1 MRTLR
6 SCIRQAF
13 RLKQFPGN
21 PGFRRF
27 LRILTGSHLTFFMV
41 SRAATTLEIPSLDDY
56 STSQLLQNSS
66 IASAEAASTLLTY
79 VTVAL
84 FNAEKEYTKGIYIL
98 IKLMEVRLENPGH
111 PDQDKMDELITESRI
126 SVKALRKKR
135 QDLVMLLSVCQRL
148 VNDAA
153 EAAYMAGADFS
164 GYSTNN
170 KLTSSEA
177 FLKPCEMER
186 VMAESHLAE
195 MEARVIEVESKRAKE
210 EEAEDQQEE
219 EVRDKQEEEVSDRQE
234 LEVTSKNKTPEE
246 NITEESEPEV
256 MSEKMSDL
264 QTDGDTP
271 VTDSSSGASP
281 DLRMNYVETFNIG
294 SEDESLEDD

>member
-1 MRTLR
+1 M
-6 SCIRQAF
+6 
-13 RLKQFPGN
+13 KQFIGN
-21 PGFRRF
+21 QGFRR
-27 LRILTGSHLTFFMV
+27 LLHILTGSHLTFYMMH
-41 SRAATTLEIPSLDDY
+41 RAATTLEIPNLDDY

-66 IASAEAASTLLTY
+66 VASTEAASTLLTY
-79 VTVAL
+79 VTMAL
-84 FNAEKEYTKGIYIL
+84 FNAEKEYVKGVYLL

-111 PDQDKMDELITESRI
+111 PDQDKMDELIIESRI

-153 EAAYMAGADFS
+153 EAAYMAGAEFS

-186 VMAESHLAE
+186 LMAESHLAE

-210 EEAEDQQEE
+210 EEA
-219 EVRDKQEEEVSDRQE
+219 RDKQEEEVKDDAA
-234 LEVTSKNKTPEE
+234 PEIK
-246 NITEESEPEV
+246 ITEEKVTVQSEPEV
-256 MSEKMSDL
+256 VSGTTFDL
-264 QTDGDTP
+264 PPTDGTP
-271 VTDSSSGASP
+271 VADNSSAASP
-281 DLRMNYVETFNIG
+281 NVRMNYVETFNIG
-294 SEDESLEDD
+294 SEDDSLDDD